1 MKTDFTPADTSES
14 GPYRKNPAVV
24 ERRVRNT
31 CLLVPVMSS
40 FDELDSLYS
49 LNATAQ
55 FIWSKA
61 CEGLDDPAIALQ
73 LADAYDVPDEQA
85 QADTQTVL
93 SDLCALK
100 LLTRSP

>member
-1 MKTDFTPADTSES
+1 MKADSTPADTSKT
-14 GPYRKNPAVV
+14 GPYRRNPAVV

-40 FDELDSLYS
+40 FEELDSLYS

-61 CEGLDDPAIALQ
+61 CDGLDAASIASQ
-73 LADAYDVPDEQA
+73 LADAYDVPLEVA
-85 QADTQTVL
+85 QADTHAVL
-93 SDLCALK
+93 SELCALN
-100 LLTRSP
+100 LLTKTR